1 MVQKVLQKKY
11 IIGWCCLFVKK
22 KKKFVMI
29 NIFKVKECFYKDL
42 KKILNMFLFCKIF
55 KIYVVVN
62 NIDILNE
69 KKFLNDFYVRI
80 IFISCISQYMY
91 LLVSE
96 FEFQNIL

>member
-11 IIGWCCLFVKK
+11 IIGWCCLFV

-42 KKILNMFLFCKIF
+42 KKILNMFLFCKFF

-62 NIDILNE
+62 KIDILNE

>member
-1 MVQKVLQKKY
+1 MVDGIESIVEKIYNWLVLF
-11 IIGWCCLFVKK
+11 ICK

-42 KKILNMFLFCKIF
+42 KKILNMFLFCKFF

-80 IFISCISQYMY
+80 ILISCIS
-91 LLVSE
+91 
-96 FEFQNIL
+96 